1 MKQDTHPVDLHVGQ
15 RLRERRMLLGISQ
28 LQLAQMLGL
37 SYQQIQK
44 YERGHNRVSASR
56 LAQFADILGVHAA
69 YFFDG
74 MPKGLS
80 GVGGEAENPD
90 VAADLSNEL
99 GLTRQ
104 AASILREFLA
114 IKDPEL
120 RQAMRR
126 LMKFSAQI

>member
-1 MKQDTHPVDLHVGQ
+1 MKQATHPVDLHVGQ

-28 LQLAQMLGL
+28 LQLAQMLDL

-44 YERGHNRVSASR
+44 YERGYNRVSASR
-56 LAQFADILGVHAA
+56 LAQFADILGVNAA
-69 YFFDG
+69 YFFED

-80 GVGGEAENPD
+80 GVRAKTHSTDATPEANGE
-90 VAADLSNEL
+90 S

-114 IKDPEL
+114 IQDPEL

-126 LMKFSAQI
+126 LMKFSAQL